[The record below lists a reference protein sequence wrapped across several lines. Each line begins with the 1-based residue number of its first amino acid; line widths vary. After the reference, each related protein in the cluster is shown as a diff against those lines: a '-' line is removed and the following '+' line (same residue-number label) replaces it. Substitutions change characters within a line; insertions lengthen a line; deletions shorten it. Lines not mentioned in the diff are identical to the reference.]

1 MRRQALIHVPAG
13 KAQTPAPVVFVFHGH
28 GGSMAPASRAFGLHT
43 LWPDAIIVY
52 PQGLPTS
59 GMTDPE
65 GKLPGWQ
72 KSPGDYADRD
82 LKFFDAMLA
91 RQLPALASRL
101 SKLEISSHLYLTPWI
116 LTLFSRS
123 LPLSTA
129 CRIWDRVLA
138 DGEAELFRAALAILQ
153 LLQPVLLLAGFEE
166 AVQLLTNLPML
177 PADETDALETAPE
190 GGASDTSA
198 PSRALVSL
206 DEGVVAAAAA
216 TITTMATGGAARHD
230 QMVEAELLATM
241 TRVQLPQA
249 EFEKLLVRC
258 IVHGGRSEEL

>member
-1 MRRQALIHVPAG
+1 MRGQLSEV
-13 KAQTPAPVVFVFHGH
+13 
-28 GGSMAPASRAFGLHT
+28 LHIYC
-43 LWPDAIIVY
+43 A
-52 PQGLPTS
+52 
-59 GMTDPE
+59 
-65 GKLPGWQ
+65 LPGSLPYRQ
-72 KSPGDYADRD
+72 GMSHLAAVLLLHLQEPALTCASLSSLLGGYPILRACASLHLRPAVE
-82 LKFFDAMLA
+82 FFDATLA
-91 RQLPALASRL
+91 RLLPALAARL
-101 SKLEISSHLYLTPWI
+101 SRLEISSHLYLMPWI

-177 PADETDALETAPE
+177 PADETDALETAPM

>member
-1 MRRQALIHVPAG
+1 MRGQLSEV
-13 KAQTPAPVVFVFHGH
+13 
-28 GGSMAPASRAFGLHT
+28 LHIYC
-43 LWPDAIIVY
+43 A
-52 PQGLPTS
+52 
-59 GMTDPE
+59 
-65 GKLPGWQ
+65 LPGSLPYRQ
-72 KSPGDYADRD
+72 GMSHLAAVLLLHLQEPALTCASLSSLLGGYPILRACAS
-82 LKFFDAMLA
+82 LHLGPAVEFFDATLA
-91 RQLPALASRL
+91 RLLPALAARL
-101 SKLEISSHLYLTPWI
+101 SRLEISSHLYLMPWI

-190 GGASDTSA
+190 GGDTSA
-198 PSRALVSL
+198 PSRALISL

>member
-1 MRRQALIHVPAG
+1 MRGQLSEV
-13 KAQTPAPVVFVFHGH
+13 
-28 GGSMAPASRAFGLHT
+28 LHIYC
-43 LWPDAIIVY
+43 A
-52 PQGLPTS
+52 
-59 GMTDPE
+59 
-65 GKLPGWQ
+65 LPGSLPYRQ
-72 KSPGDYADRD
+72 GMSHLAAVLLLHLQEPALTCASLSSLLGGYPILRACAS
-82 LKFFDAMLA
+82 LHLGPAVEFFDATLA
-91 RQLPALASRL
+91 RLLPALAARL
-101 SKLEISSHLYLTPWI
+101 SRLEISSHLYLMPWI

-177 PADETDALETAPE
+177 PADETDALETAPTDETDALETAPE
-190 GGASDTSA
+190 GGDTSA
-198 PSRALVSL
+198 PSRALISL